1 MSMAQSLLP
10 EFDHEMRTTRA
21 LVERI
26 PEARADWRPH
36 PKSMTL
42 GQLAAHLTAMIKWGS
57 ATIRLTELDID
68 SPAAA
73 AYAPPRFETT
83 AALVETFDANV
94 RGTRDAIAGASDA
107 DLSVDW
113 ALIAGG
119 RTVFSMPRVASLRTF
134 VMNHHIHHRGQLSLY
149 LRLLDVP
156 LPSIY
161 GPTAD
166 ELR

>member
-1 MSMAQSLLP
+1 MSIAQSLLP
-10 EFDHEMRTTRA
+10 EFDHEMRTTRS

-26 PEARADWRPH
+26 PEARADWQPH

-42 GQLAAHLTAMIKWGS
+42 GQLAAHVTAMIKWGS
-57 ATIRLTELDID
+57 ATIRLTGLDLD

-73 AYAPPRFETT
+73 IYTPPRFETT
-83 AALVETFDANV
+83 TALVETFDANV
-94 RGTRDAIAGASDA
+94 REAREAIAGASDA

-113 ALIAGG
+113 TLIAGG

-166 ELR
+166 EK

>member
-1 MSMAQSLLP
+1 MPIAQSLLP

-21 LVERI
+21 LIERV
-26 PEARADWRPH
+26 PEARGGWQPH

-42 GQLAAHLTAMIKWGS
+42 GQLAAHVTNMIKWGS
-57 ATIRLTELDID
+57 ATIELTELDLN

-73 AYAPPRFETT
+73 QYTPPRFETT
-83 AALVETFDANV
+83 GALVEAFDANV
-94 RGTRDAIAGASDA
+94 RDTHEAIAGVSDA
-107 DLSVDW
+107 DLMVVW
-113 ALIAGG
+113 TLRAGDHKIL
-119 RTVFSMPRVASLRTF
+119 SMPRVAALRTF
-134 VMNHHIHHRGQLSLY
+134 VLNHHIHHRGQLSVY

-166 ELR
+166 EK